1 MPKLD
6 PNKILFDF
14 KENPE
19 KQLAKTTLKIYKAR
33 LNQIA
38 ELSKQRH
45 EINDQHPV
53 ITTKE
58 DILKNPSYVV
68 NIIESYS
75 EDKKKRAAFFASV
88 FYSTGRLDI
97 QKDPSLTP
105 LVKGFQTNYYTEAYK
120 KKLAEQGKLT
130 NLYE

>member
-14 KENPE
+14 KENSE

-105 LVKGFQTNYYTEAYK
+105 LVSAFQRNYYTETYK
-120 KKLAEQGKLT
+120 KKLALEGKLT